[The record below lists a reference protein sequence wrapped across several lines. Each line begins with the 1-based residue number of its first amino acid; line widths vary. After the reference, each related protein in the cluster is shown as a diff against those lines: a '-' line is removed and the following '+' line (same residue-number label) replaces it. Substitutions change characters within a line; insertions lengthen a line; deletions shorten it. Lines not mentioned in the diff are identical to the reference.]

1 MNKKHILPLV
11 VSGLFCAG
19 MTFSLARPLAEE
31 QQTDKVV
38 EVIKNQDP
46 VMNKQISLS
55 FPQEEQVIDILR
67 PNVVNYINDMHSQR
81 EELGIENDYKINDY
95 FARADVPDAP
105 GGRYT
110 KDTDKVDVRNYAKG
124 KTESKS
130 KLVSL
135 VFSKEGFEEED
146 VFKVKYGL
154 KEDLSDA
161 KEIET
166 TDTYVTVTNLLANET
181 YYWQVSSGETS
192 SAVQS
197 FKTREGFRMITAS
210 GISNIRDMG
219 GRLVEGGKHIKQG
232 IIFRGSELV
241 EETYYDGGSEHS
253 KTLTPEN
260 KAILRDELGIKY
272 EVDFRGDSEANYITE
287 SPLKDEDHEDIEYM
301 RIPNMTAY
309 DYLIKSSSESLM
321 SGLKNMFL
329 KFKNANE
336 KHVYFH
342 CWGGADR
349 TGTAGFLLGGV
360 LGMSLTDLIVDFELT
375 SFGGNNRYHDYN
387 DPEKNVFRFPSL
399 LYEVVEGS
407 TLSPYRTEG
416 ALLKDVIAGFLINKV
431 GLTQEDIDELR
442 ANLLED

>member
-11 VSGLFCAG
+11 VSGLFCTG
-19 MTFSLARPLAEE
+19 MTFSLAKPLAEG
-31 QQTDKVV
+31 QQNKNVV
-38 EVIKNQDP
+38 IIKNQTP
-46 VMNKQISLS
+46 NMNKQIALS
-55 FPQEEQVIDILR
+55 FPQEGQTVDILR

-81 EELGIENDYKINDY
+81 EALGITNDYQINDY
-95 FARADVPDAP
+95 FARATVADAP

-110 KDTDKVDVRNYAKG
+110 KDTDTVDIRNYAKG

-135 VFSKEGFEEED
+135 VFSKAGFDESDE
-146 VFKVKYGL
+146 FTVKYGL
-154 KEDLSDA
+154 KSDLSDA
-161 KEIET
+161 KEVVT
-166 TDTYVTVTNLLANET
+166 TDTYVTVTNLLANST
-181 YYWQVSSGETS
+181 YYWQVSSSEVS
-192 SAVQS
+192 SPIQS
-197 FKTREGFRMITAS
+197 FKTREGFRMITAN
-210 GISNIRDMG
+210 GVSNIRDMG
-219 GRLVEGGKHIKQG
+219 GRLVEGGKRIKQG
-232 IIFRGSELV
+232 IIFRGGELV
-241 EETYYDGGSEHS
+241 EEDYYDGGSKHS

-272 EVDFRGDSEANYITE
+272 EIDFRGDSEANYITE
-287 SPLKDEDHEDIEYM
+287 SPLKDENHSDIEYM

-309 DYLIKSSSESLM
+309 DYLIKSSSATLFAGIKE
-321 SGLKNMFL
+321 MFL
-329 KFKNANE
+329 QFKNANN

-375 SFGGNNRYHDYN
+375 SFGGNNRYHDCN
-387 DPEKNVFRFPSL
+387 DPEKNIFRFPSL
-399 LYEVVEGS
+399 LYEVVEGN
-407 TLSPYRTEG
+407 TLKPYRTEG

-431 GLTQEDIDELR
+431 GLTQDDIDELR